1 MPLKVLL
8 IDDQPASVEPVRD
21 ELRTSIPDVDCQIAD
36 FKTAMA
42 SIGQMQPDVVVLD
55 LMESAPE
62 GLVNQGNGIW
72 LQVWSEHFCPLIF
85 YTASEENPD
94 EHNHPLV
101 TLVRKGSGSEE
112 QVRDKIKTYLPHIA
126 ALGRVSDEICGALR
140 RALRESKPRIFEI
153 DSAAQENELLTR
165 TIRRRVA
172 ASMDDA
178 MVAGEPN
185 IKSWEQY
192 LCPPTITGHLL
203 TGDVLRIVGKDKDN
217 PTSYLVVLTPSC
229 DLVRTK
235 TREPKVETVLLARCA
250 KVDRLLTDLSLTID
264 GTTKPKKIEDARDKL
279 SRFLTQGYGHSS
291 FPIAGLPGEFP
302 VMAAD
307 FRSLEIL
314 PLAELVEPS
323 KYDRVA
329 SVDAPFRELFV
340 WAYLSAAGRPGMPD
354 RDFGPWADAIIAE
367 IQKSIAPT
375 EAQPAEVAK

>member
-1 MPLKVLL
+1 MPLTILL
-8 IDDQPASVEPVRD
+8 IDDEPDSVTPVRD
-21 ELRTSIPDVDCQIAD
+21 ELQASIPDATCEITNFETAIA
-36 FKTAMA
+36 T
-42 SIGQMQPDVVVLD
+42 IGQLQPDVVVLD
-55 LMESAPE
+55 LMRNTSA
-62 GLVNQGNGIW
+62 GLVNEGNSIW
-72 LQVWSEHFCPLIF
+72 VRVWNEHFCPLIF

-94 EHNHPLV
+94 EHGHPLV
-101 TLVRKGSGSEE
+101 TLIRKGSGSEE
-112 QVRDKIKTYLPHIA
+112 QVREKIKTYLPHIS
-126 ALGRVSDEICGALR
+126 ALDKVTREINAALR

-153 DSAAQENELLTR
+153 DSAQQENQLLTR

-185 IKSWEQY
+185 VKSWEQY
-192 LCPPTITGHLL
+192 LCPPSIVGHLL
-203 TGDVLRIVGKDKDN
+203 TGDILRTAGSDKND

-229 DLVRTK
+229 DLVQSA
-235 TREPKVETVLLARCA
+235 TRAAKVETVLLAHCVA
-250 KVDRLLTDLSLTID
+250 VDRLLTDLGLTVD
-264 GTTKPKKIEDARDKL
+264 ASTKPKAVDDVRKKL

-291 FPIAGLPGEFP
+291 FPIAELPGEFP

-307 FRSLEIL
+307 FRGLKVI
-314 PLAELVEPS
+314 PLADLIEPS

-367 IQKSIAPT
+367 IQKNFP
-375 EAQPAEVAK
+375 PAEEQALAVPK